1 MIEARRGLPGWLFLG
16 LAAVAGILAGTV
28 AVYVR
33 GSANSNGTADAVNC
47 TDAVA
52 SAKRL
57 APFAVGELA
66 AFKPAD
72 KPDSVGDL
80 VFKAA
85 DGNPTS
91 LSAFAGRV
99 VLVNLWATWCVPC
112 RAEMPALDRLQAV
125 KGGTSFTVVPVNVD
139 VQNPERA
146 KAFLADIGVAKLGFY
161 SDPTMEIFNKLKG
174 RGLALG
180 LPTTL
185 LVDAKGCRLG
195 TVEGPAA
202 WDSDQAKALI
212 DAAVARPDTAG

>member
-1 MIEARRGLPGWLFLG
+1 
-16 LAAVAGILAGTV
+16 
-28 AVYVR
+28 
-33 GSANSNGTADAVNC
+33 
-47 TDAVA
+47 
-52 SAKRL
+52 
-57 APFAVGELA
+57 
-66 AFKPAD
+66 
-72 KPDSVGDL
+72 
-80 VFKAA
+80 
-85 DGNPTS
+85 
-91 LSAFAGRV
+91 
-99 VLVNLWATWCVPC
+99 
-112 RAEMPALDRLQAV
+112 MPALDRLQAV